1 MLYYFMKVGTKF
13 CAIDLVDFEQWKCL
27 CALHTIYKITNAILS
42 WIMARVK
49 RALNEKKVVKLV
61 ARPMSLSTDSI
72 SRIADGGNKQAV
84 FIL

>member
-1 MLYYFMKVGTKF
+1 MFI
-13 CAIDLVDFEQWKCL
+13 CI
-27 CALHTIYKITNAILS
+27 
-42 WIMARVK
+42 ARSIQNYECNSVVNYGSRK
-49 RALNEKKVVKLV
+49 AGLNEKKVVKLV